1 VRVPLA
7 STLLGG
13 VLLGALWR
21 VVAPLAAR
29 LSDRAETAAAADG
42 SFFLLAALAGLITAI
57 LLHRRPG
64 RSPARR
70 FLVVFAA
77 SAVASPLAVGL
88 CMVTGGPRLVAWGG
102 LAVWPLVVAAG
113 VLVLTAQSLV
123 SGGDQVPTVDR
134 MSTVATEKVDQASN
148 DL

>member
-13 VLLGALWR
+13 ALLGVLWR
-21 VVAPLAAR
+21 VVAPLAAG
-29 LSDRAETAAAADG
+29 LSDRAETAAAGDG

-64 RSPARR
+64 SSPAGR

-77 SAVASPLAVGL
+77 SAVASALAVGL
-88 CMVTGGPRLVAWGG
+88 SMVTGGPRLVAWGG

-123 SGGDQVPTVDR
+123 SGGDPLPTVDR
-134 MSTVATEKVDQASN
+134 TSTVVTEKVDQASK
-148 DL
+148 DA